1 MQWGKGLKNL
11 SSLYLLRFVFGS
23 LIPSLFLSLFLSLSL
38 SLPGLVRFLYKGSIN
53 DKEILLQSRG
63 LQLCYLEEII
73 YRS

>member
-1 MQWGKGLKNL
+1 MQWEKGLKNL
-11 SSLYLLRFVFGS
+11 KLSLFATFFFGS
-23 LIPSLFLSLFLSLSL
+23 LIPSLFLSLFLSP

-63 LQLCYLEEII
+63 IQLCYLEEII

>member
-1 MQWGKGLKNL
+1 MGKRLEKFEAL
-11 SSLYLLRFVFGS
+11 SICYVFFGS
-23 LIPSLFLSLFLSLSL
+23 LIPSLFLSLSLSP

-63 LQLCYLEEII
+63 MQLCYLEEII